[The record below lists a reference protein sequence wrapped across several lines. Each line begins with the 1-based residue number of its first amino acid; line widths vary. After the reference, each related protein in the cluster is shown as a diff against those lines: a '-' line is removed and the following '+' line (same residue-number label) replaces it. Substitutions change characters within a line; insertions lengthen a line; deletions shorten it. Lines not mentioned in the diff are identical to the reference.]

1 VDRRSYQIEMKNTLE
16 KQENL
21 DVKQAE
27 IVEILYDEVEGKKTV
42 RGVKTH
48 TGAIYKSKVVILATG
63 TYLKGKIIIGDVS
76 YSGGPDGLFPATNFG
91 QLKRNGH

>member
-27 IVEILYDEVEGKKTV
+27 IVEICMMKLKAKK
-42 RGVKTH
+42 R
-48 TGAIYKSKVVILATG
+48 
-63 TYLKGKIIIGDVS
+63 
-76 YSGGPDGLFPATNFG
+76 
-91 QLKRNGH
+91 